1 MSEPKINQ
9 ITGFIPPVLPIKQ
22 ELETKAVLK
31 KAIAANTALAKLN
44 GVTTLIPNQTVLI
57 NSLVLQEAKDS
68 SEIENIITTHDDLY
82 RSSIDASNLSQAVKE
97 VRHYGE
103 ALLKGFELVSQNKLL
118 LVKDIVQ
125 IQSILERNDAGI
137 RKQGGTKLKN
147 DLTGEVIFTPP
158 QYEQDIRD
166 TLSNLEQYINNTDL
180 DDCDPL
186 IKMAVMH
193 HQFETIHPFYDGN
206 GRTGRILN
214 ILYLVL
220 CDLLDLPI
228 LYLSRYIT
236 THKADYYRLLQKV
249 RTDQAWEE
257 WILFMLDGIEQT
269 ANQTITLIHQI
280 DELMQQT
287 GKQIQQQDPKLYS
300 KDLLEVLFIHPY
312 TKIEFTEQSLNISR
326 KTASTYLNKLVDLE
340 ILHPVKMGTSKYFIN
355 TRFYQLLSGELTYE

>member
-1 MSEPKINQ
+1 M
-9 ITGFIPPVLPIKQ
+9 TGYIPPSLPIAQ

-31 KAIAANTALAKLN
+31 KAIAANTALARLN
-44 GVTTLIPNQTVLI
+44 GVTALIPNQAVLI

-103 ALLKGFELVSQNKLL
+103 ALRKGFELVTDNKLL

-125 IQSILERNDAGI
+125 IQSILEKNDAGI

-147 DLTGEVIFTPP
+147 DQTGEIIFVPP
-158 QYEQDIRD
+158 QYEDDIRNA
-166 TLSNLEQYINNTDL
+166 LSNLERYINDAEL
-180 DDCDPL
+180 DDIDPL
-186 IKMAVMH
+186 IKMAVIH

-220 CDLLDLPI
+220 SELLDLPI

-236 THKADYYRLLQKV
+236 THKADYYHLLQSV
-249 RTDQAWEE
+249 RTEQTWEA
-257 WILFMLDGIEQT
+257 WILFMLEGIEQT
-269 ANQTITLIHQI
+269 ANQTIQLIHQI

-287 GKQIQQQDPKLYS
+287 ATEIQAFSGKLYS
-300 KDLLEVLFIHPY
+300 KDLVEALFVHPY
-312 TKIEFTEQSLNISR
+312 TKIEFIEQRLNISR
-326 KTASTYLNKLVDLE
+326 QTASKYLKQLE
-340 ILHPVKMGTSKYFIN
+340 ALGILHSTQLGNSKYFIN
-355 TRFYQLLSGELTYE
+355 HRFYELLSRPPK

>member
-1 MSEPKINQ
+1 M
-9 ITGFIPPVLPIKQ
+9 TGYIPPSLPIQQ

-44 GVTTLIPNQTVLI
+44 GVTALIPNQAVLI

-82 RSSIDASNLSQAVKE
+82 RSSIDASNLSKAVKE

-103 ALLKGFELVSQNKLL
+103 ALRKGFELVSNHKLL
-118 LVKDIVQ
+118 LIKDIVQ
-125 IQSILERNDAGI
+125 IQSILEKNDAGI

-158 QYEQDIRD
+158 QQENDIRNA
-166 TLSNLEQYINNTDL
+166 LSNLEQYINNLEL
-180 DDCDPL
+180 DDIDPL
-186 IKMAVMH
+186 IKMAVIH

-220 CDLLDLPI
+220 RELLDLPI
-228 LYLSRYIT
+228 LYMSRYIT
-236 THKADYYRLLQKV
+236 THKADYYRLLQSV
-249 RTDQAWEE
+249 RTEQTWEE
-257 WILFMLDGIEQT
+257 WILFMLDGIENT
-269 ANQTITLIHQI
+269 ANQTINLIHQI
-280 DELMQQT
+280 DDLMQQT
-287 GKQIQQQDPKLYS
+287 AQHIQRQDLKLYS
-300 KDLLEVLFIHPY
+300 KDLLEVLFVHPY
-312 TKIEFTEQSLNISR
+312 TKIEFTEQALGISR

-355 TRFYQLLSGELTYE
+355 TKFYQLLSGELPYE

>member
-1 MSEPKINQ
+1 M
-9 ITGFIPPVLPIKQ
+9 TGYIPPVLPIKQ
-22 ELETKAVLK
+22 DLETKAVLK
-31 KAIAANTALAKLN
+31 KAISANTALARLN
-44 GVTTLIPNQTVLI
+44 GATSLIPNQAVLI

-103 ALLKGFELVSQNKLL
+103 ALRKGFELVTHNKLL

-125 IQSILERNDAGI
+125 IQSILEKNDAGI

-147 DLTGEVIFTPP
+147 DQTGEVIFVPP
-158 QYEQDIRD
+158 QYEDDIRNA
-166 TLSNLEQYINNTDL
+166 LSNLERYINDAEL
-180 DDCDPL
+180 DDIDPL
-186 IKMAVMH
+186 IKMAVIH

-220 CDLLDLPI
+220 SELLDLPI

-236 THKADYYRLLQKV
+236 THKADYYRLLQSV
-249 RTDQAWEE
+249 RTEQTWEA
-257 WILFMLDGIEQT
+257 WILFMLEGIEQT
-269 ANQTITLIHQI
+269 ANQTIQLINQI

-287 GKQIQQQDPKLYS
+287 AKLIQEKDTKLYS
-300 KDLLEVLFIHPY
+300 KDLLEVLFVHPY
-312 TKIEFTEQSLNISR
+312 TKIEFTEQALNISR
-326 KTASTYLNKLVDLE
+326 KTASTYLNKLVDLG
-340 ILHPVKMGTSKYFIN
+340 ILHPVRMGTSKYFIN
-355 TRFYQLLSGELTYE
+355 TQFYQLLSGEMPYE

>member
-1 MSEPKINQ
+1 MK
-9 ITGFIPPVLPIKQ
+9 GYIPPSLPIAQ
-22 ELETKAVLK
+22 DLETKAVLK
-31 KAIAANTALAKLN
+31 KAIAANTALARLN
-44 GVTTLIPNQTVLI
+44 GVTALIPNQTVLI

-103 ALLKGFELVSQNKLL
+103 ALRKGFELVTHNKLL

-125 IQSILERNDAGI
+125 IQSILEKNDAGI

-158 QYEQDIRD
+158 QHEDDIRNA
-166 TLSNLEQYINNTDL
+166 LSSLERYINDAAL
-180 DDCDPL
+180 DDIDPL
-186 IKMAVMH
+186 IKMAIIH

-220 CDLLDLPI
+220 SELLDLPI

-236 THKADYYRLLQKV
+236 THKADYYRLLQSV
-249 RTDQAWEE
+249 RTEQTWEE
-257 WILFMLDGIEQT
+257 WILFMLEGIEQT
-269 ANQTITLIHQI
+269 ANQTIHLIHQI
-280 DELMQQT
+280 DALMQQT
-287 GKQIQQQDPKLYS
+287 AQHIQEKDAKLYS
-300 KDLLEVLFIHPY
+300 KDLVEALFVHPY
-312 TKIEFTEQSLNISR
+312 TKIEFIEQRLNISR
-326 KTASTYLNKLVDLE
+326 QTASKYLKQLE
-340 ILHPVKMGTSKYFIN
+340 ALGVLNSTQLGNSKYFIN
-355 TRFYQLLSGELTYE
+355 YRFYELLSHSQS